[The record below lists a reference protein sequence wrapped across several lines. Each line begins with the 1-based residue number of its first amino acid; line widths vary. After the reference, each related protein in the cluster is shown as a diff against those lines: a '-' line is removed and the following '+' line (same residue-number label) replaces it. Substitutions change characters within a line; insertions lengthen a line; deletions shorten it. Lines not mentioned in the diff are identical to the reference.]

1 MRKALTGLRAWMIQ
15 RLSAVFMLGFLV
27 FLLAHFVFDPPRSY
41 AAWRGWMLSPSVS
54 VSATVFFAA
63 LLAHAWVGLR
73 DVILDYV
80 GPVAVRVFV
89 LAVLALGL
97 AALGAW
103 FIGLMWSGRG

>member
-1 MRKALTGLRAWMIQ
+1 
-15 RLSAVFMLGFLV
+15 
-27 FLLAHFVFDPPRSY
+27 
-41 AAWRGWMLSPSVS
+41 MLSPGVS

-63 LLAHAWVGLR
+63 LLAHAWVGLQ

-80 GPVAVRVFV
+80 GPVAFRVFV

-97 AALGAW
+97 AALGVW

>member
-1 MRKALTGLRAWMIQ
+1 MTGLRAWMIQ

-27 FLLAHFVFDPPRSY
+27 FLLAHFVIDPPRSY
-41 AAWRGWMLSPSVS
+41 AAWRGWMLSPGVS

-80 GPVAVRVFV
+80 GPVAFRVFV
-89 LAVLALGL
+89 LATLALGL
-97 AALGAW
+97 AALGVW
-103 FIGLMWSGRG
+103 VVGLMWSGRG